1 MIRGKKVRPFPILF
15 FRGGDREK
23 HSSLETYRRCAQSG
37 KSDSARCSKLLVID
51 LIEESLMKRTS
62 LAVLMIALAILAMA
76 APMAFAQA
84 PAPKVTINGLI
95 DNLTSYSQNIDIYN
109 SGVLNRTDKQWYG
122 RTRGRFD
129 IIGEVGKAKAVLGLE
144 LDETYGQTGN
154 QEIQHTGVSSL
165 TGGGLP

>member
-1 MIRGKKVRPFPILF
+1 MIRVKKVRLFPILCV
-15 FRGGDREK
+15 RGGDRK
-23 HSSLETYRRCAQSG
+23 NHSAPEPYGCCAQSG

-95 DNLTSYSQNIDIYN
+95 DNLTSYSQNIDMYN
-109 SGVLNRTDKQWYG
+109 SGVLNRSDKMWYG

-129 IIGEVGKAKAVLGLE
+129 IMW
-144 LDETYGQTGN
+144 
-154 QEIQHTGVSSL
+154 
-165 TGGGLP
+165 